1 MIMPAIFSLFLRYWL
16 YAFLHLPIAPH
27 HQSVKKIQL
36 SGFAQGT
43 TWHITYYAED
53 SIVRKKS
60 VDSILAVL
68 DSSMSIYKP
77 YSLISKFNRAKKN
90 IVLDAHFEK
99 VIAKSLEVWKASD
112 GLFDITVMPL
122 VEAWGFGAKK
132 VNRYP
137 DAAKVKSLLKCIGS
151 GKLQLKKHCLIKK
164 APCISIDVNGIAQG
178 YSVDVIAAFL
188 EDRHIQNYL
197 VEIGGEIRI
206 KGRKQPGNEKMK
218 IGIEAPG
225 DYTVDMPVI
234 QKIIALDS
242 GGITTSGNYRQYHK
256 SNGKKFSHNIDPRTG
271 YPIQNELI
279 SVTVYAADAMTAD
292 AYDNVLM
299 AMGLEKGMRFVEER
313 KDLAAYFIYKKN
325 DGSIADS
332 ASIAFKCLIKS

>member
-1 MIMPAIFSLFLRYWL
+1 MTMAAIFYLLLQYWIS
-16 YAFLHLPIAPH
+16 AFINFTPTPFH
-27 HQSVKKIQL
+27 HPAQKIQL
-36 SGFAQGT
+36 SGYAQGT

-53 SIVRKKS
+53 SIIKKKS
-60 VDSILAVL
+60 VDSIFSVL

-77 YSLISKFNRAKKN
+77 YSLISRFNRSKN
-90 IVLDAHFEK
+90 KIVLDAHFEK
-99 VIAKSLEVWKASD
+99 VIAKSLEVWKTSG

-132 VNRYP
+132 VSHYP
-137 DAAKVKSLLKCIGS
+137 DSAKVKSLLHCVGS
-151 GKLQLKKHCLIKK
+151 ARLQLKRHRLFKK
-164 APCISIDVNGIAQG
+164 TPCITIDVNGIAQG
-178 YSVDVIAAFL
+178 YSVDMIAGFL
-188 EDRHIQNYL
+188 EHRNINNYL
-197 VEIGGEIRI
+197 VEVGGEIRI
-206 KGRKQPGNEKMK
+206 RGRKQPGNEMMK

-225 DYTVDMPVI
+225 DYTVDLPIM

-242 GGITTSGNYRQYHK
+242 GGITTSGNYRQYHE

-271 YPIQNELI
+271 YPLQNELI

-299 AMGLEKGMRFVEER
+299 AMGLEKGMQFVEGR
-313 KDLAAYFIYKKN
+313 KDIAAYFIYKKN

-332 ASIAFKCLIKS
+332 ASTAFKRLLSR